1 MKNSYTLGEEWTNKF
16 NHDKML
22 DTALTVTTSSLDDLK
37 LLKQTLDSIEYVSES
52 NALNQ
57 TILSI
62 ESGSSDAQSNLDIF
76 YSLIQTEKDWW
87 SLSGWSLGPGKW
99 GR

>member
-16 NHDKML
+16 NYDKML

-87 SLSGWSLGPGKW
+87 SPSGWSLGPGKW

>member
-16 NHDKML
+16 NYEKML

-52 NALNQ
+52 IALNE

-62 ESGSSDAQSNLDIF
+62 ESGNNDAQSKLDTF
-76 YSLIQTEKDWW
+76 YSLIQTEKNWW
-87 SLSGWSLGPGKW
+87 TPYGWSLGPGKW